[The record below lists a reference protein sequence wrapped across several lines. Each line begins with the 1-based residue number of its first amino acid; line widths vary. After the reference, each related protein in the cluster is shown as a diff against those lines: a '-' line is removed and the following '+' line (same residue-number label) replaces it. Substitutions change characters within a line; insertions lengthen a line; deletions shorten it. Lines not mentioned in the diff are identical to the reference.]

1 MNFKNSGAVKRHRLS
16 LRRGAASIK
25 RTASQ
30 IAATGTLSTLE
41 LRRLA
46 ADMVD

>member
-1 MNFKNSGAVKRHRLS
+1 MNFKNPGANKRHKPS
-16 LRRGAASIK
+16 LRLGVASVG
-25 RTASQ
+25 RRAGQ
-30 IAATGTLSTLE
+30 IVATGTLSTLE